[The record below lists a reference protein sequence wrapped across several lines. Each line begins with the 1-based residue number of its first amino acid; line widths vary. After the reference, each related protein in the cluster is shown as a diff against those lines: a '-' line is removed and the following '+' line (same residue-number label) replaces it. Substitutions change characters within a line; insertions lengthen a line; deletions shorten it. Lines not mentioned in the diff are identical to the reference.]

1 MKVIIMELKYKN
13 HSRNGL
19 KNNHVYVAK
28 IFPPKNKL
36 YVYTIQF
43 LFDATDQEEMDLELT
58 YASQISINQNFDYDG
73 KLEIEE

>member
-1 MKVIIMELKYKN
+1 MELKYKN

-19 KNNHVYVAK
+19 KNNHIYVAK
-28 IFPPKNKL
+28 IFPPKNKS
-36 YVYTIQF
+36 YIYTIQF

>member
-1 MKVIIMELKYKN
+1 MEVKYKN

-19 KNNHVYVAK
+19 INNHEYVIK
-28 IFPPKNKL
+28 IFPPKNKI

-43 LFDATDQEEMDLELT
+43 LYDITAQEEMDLELT
-58 YASQISINQNFDYDG
+58 YASQISIKHNFDFN